1 MRFVADTNV
10 LISATF
16 WKGDSFKI
24 IEKVEDKEIE
34 LILSEAII
42 KEYNR
47 VLNYEEIQE
56 KIKDN
61 SLDTRFV
68 LEELIEMAVIVDPKK
83 KLKVVKD
90 DPDDDKFL
98 ETALEGNAD
107 YIVSQDKHLLKL
119 KEFRGIKIVNE
130 REFLRRIQRV

>member
-24 IEKVEDKEIE
+24 IEKAENKEIN

-61 SLDTRFV
+61 SLDARFV

-90 DPDDDKFL
+90 DSDDDKFL
-98 ETALEGNAD
+98 EAALEGNAD

-119 KEFRGIKIVNE
+119 KEFRGIRIVNV